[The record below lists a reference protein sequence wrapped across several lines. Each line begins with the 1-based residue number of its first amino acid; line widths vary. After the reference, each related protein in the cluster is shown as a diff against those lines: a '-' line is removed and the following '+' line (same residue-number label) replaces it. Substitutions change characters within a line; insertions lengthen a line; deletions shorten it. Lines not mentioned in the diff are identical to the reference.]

1 MAPYGAKRN
10 RTVEG
15 GARRFVF
22 VTGAPVKVV
31 ARHEAAGSGRKR
43 PFHDV
48 KRGDAG

>member
-1 MAPYGAKRN
+1 MERN

-22 VTGAPVKVV
+22 VTGVPVKVV
-31 ARHEAAGSGRKR
+31 AWYEAAGSGRKR

>member
-1 MAPYGAKRN
+1 MVPCGAKRN

-22 VTGAPVKVV
+22 VTGAPFKVV
-31 ARHEAAGSGRKR
+31 ARHEAAGSDRKR

-48 KRGDAG
+48 KRGGPS